1 MMRMQ
6 QVLPQPASAL
16 PGVAGVTEG
25 GERRALGTPGM
36 QAQGVPLEMQAA
48 PHAAEGEVVRE
59 AAGDVPAQ
67 VPSLVAGVGGWPVSG
82 GGSMPLTSPS
92 VAGSDV
98 QMGNVA
104 GAGEGEEG
112 QTTGWGVG
120 VTVGARGLNRLN
132 HGGAR
137 GRMAGPP

>member
-1 MMRMQ
+1 MMRML
-6 QVLPQPASAL
+6 QVLPQPAPAL

-67 VPSLVAGVGGWPVSG
+67 VPSQVAGVGGWPVSG

-104 GAGEGEEG
+104 GEGEEG

-120 VTVGARGLNRLN
+120 VTVGARGLN